1 MKYKTEYKCIGFY
14 FKRFTGMPQLP
25 YTWIYRPLFPGL
37 AYYKLASCTSN
48 FKKKK
53 KKHENEN
60 YLKKNLQ
67 ETFLRIVSKEKWYFV
82 QFCTTDHWLPDI
94 LNESRRELFQMV
106 LCQGQNYNAV
116 CCHTQFTTTQRSNAF
131 KLNHY
136 FFFNNQS
143 LFRLQEAEVAAGS
156 CRGLHRDGG
165 EASRED
171 VLLYFLQGCCFFH

>member
-1 MKYKTEYKCIGFY
+1 MYWILFQKIHRDAPTSLHVDLQTTY
-14 FKRFTGMPQLP
+14 FWSCLLQVG
-25 YTWIYRPLFPGL
+25 
-37 AYYKLASCTSN
+37 KLH
-48 FKKKK
+48 FKFQK